1 MMLHKLIFLLS
12 ILLCSCSLITAC
24 VPANRLAGM
33 TAPPDSFSRLKVTY
47 DEKIY
52 DLSGEPIKFLIRNPD
67 DNSGIVYFNMHD
79 NENTS
84 VSAVDSMLTRYTGKF
99 IELQF
104 KGNRWI
110 GGWMNDKKHFWF
122 DPNRIYS
129 DFGIFK
135 TLQSYNSF
143 TPENKK
149 QVRIFSEYILDSLL
163 SDANMIVAVH
173 NNMKGYSIEKYMP
186 DSIFE
191 ESAAKIHYDRKNSPH
206 DFFFVNDP
214 THFEYFKN
222 LGYNAI
228 LQSQKP
234 EDDGSLSVYCALKG
248 IPYINVE
255 AKEGHLEIQ
264 QKMLEDLQE
273 ILKNYR
279 KRD

>member
-1 MMLHKLIFLLS
+1 MKLHKLIFVS
-12 ILLCSCSLITAC
+12 FILLYTCNLLTAC
-24 VPANRLAGM
+24 VSPGRLSAM
-33 TAPPDSFSRLKVTY
+33 SSTPDSFVRNTVHL

-52 DLSGEPIKFLIRNPD
+52 NLSGEPIKFLIRNPD
-67 DNSGIVYFNMHD
+67 DKSGIVYFNMHD
-79 NENTS
+79 NENTC
-84 VSAVDSMLTRYTGKF
+84 VTAIDSMLTLHSAKF

-110 GGWMNDKKHFWF
+110 GGWMNDKRHFWF

-129 DFGIFK
+129 DFGIFR
-135 TLQSYNSF
+135 TLQTYNSF

-149 QVRIFSEYILDSLL
+149 QVRIFSKYILDTLL
-163 SDANMIVAVH
+163 ADAQMIVAVH
-173 NNMKGYSIEKYMP
+173 NNMKGYSIEKYMS

-191 ESAAKIHYDRKNSPH
+191 ESAAKIHYDKKNSPH

-214 THFEYFKN
+214 IHFEYFKN

-234 EDDGSLSVYCALKG
+234 EDDGSLSVYCALKK

-255 AKEGHLEIQ
+255 AMEGHLEE
-264 QKMLEDLQE
+264 QKRMLEDLQK
-273 ILKNYR
+273 LLQ
-279 KRD
+279 KR